1 MDNFDI
7 GESWGKVLKP
17 IIEGENF
24 KQIMSFIKSER
35 QEKEIFPTEENMF
48 KSFRSTP
55 FNKVVAVILGMD
67 PYPNKHKGHIVAN
80 GLAFSTDVPNYTPPS
95 LKQIYKAIKKCLYQ
109 EDDTSVSDMDLNMW
123 AQDGVF
129 LLNTALTIESGK
141 SGSHLKLWEE
151 FTTQVI
157 KTIDDRNTNVF
168 FCLWGK
174 DAQKFKHL
182 ISDRNYILTAPHP
195 ISASYKGQAWEC
207 DHFKAINEYLRKYNG
222 HEVSWIKPKTS

>member
-1 MDNFDI
+1 MDNFNI

-67 PYPNKHKGHIVAN
+67 PYPNKHKGQIVAN

-207 DHFKAINEYLRKYNG
+207 DHFKVINDYLKKYNN
-222 HEVSWIKPKTS
+222 SQITWIKPTS